1 MLSTEHEKQINEPY
15 RCHNPQKQKHTTS
28 LYVHILINKKPSD
41 NGIKHIVGRFYI
53 VKPTCMRALFHIIQV
68 ADAVISRQ

>member
-1 MLSTEHEKQINEPY
+1 M
-15 RCHNPQKQKHTTS
+15 HT
-28 LYVHILINKKPSD
+28 LINKKPSD

-53 VKPTCMRALFHIIQV
+53 VKPTCTSALFHIIQV